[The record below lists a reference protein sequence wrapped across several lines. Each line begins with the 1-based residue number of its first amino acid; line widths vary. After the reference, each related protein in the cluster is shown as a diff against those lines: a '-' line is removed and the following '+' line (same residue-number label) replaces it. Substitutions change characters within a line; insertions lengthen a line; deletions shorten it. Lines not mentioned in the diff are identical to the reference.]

1 MSDQTI
7 TRTFTQHKFNH
18 MLGAA
23 TIMAFLT
30 LAAEEVDVLVAG
42 YLFGEEAITGINLVS
57 PMFFAATFISMMI
70 AVGTAHHYSYEMGRF
85 KKEEADGAVG
95 QGTVLAAAAFLF
107 ILLLTL
113 FAKKGFLASVT
124 ESTDIFSYSSA
135 YYTFF
140 PYMLSVLPFFFLLQ
154 FLVYADGGGKWCVIA
169 SVLQLA
175 VNVPCSMML
184 SRKMG
189 MAGLSLG
196 TLLGFLASI
205 MVYGSWIISVHSSIR
220 LRWHFA
226 LKDVFEMLKF
236 SYAHACLPLYIG
248 ISRMSLN
255 KFVALRF
262 EDECLTAMTVLNHL
276 MVIVLVFEG
285 LGQAVDPLLNIYY
298 GEKNPDGIRKVM
310 HSAIRTAVIEGVV
323 LGALMFTCAGFLPRL
338 YGIHTPDLLEM
349 CISALHTVA
358 PAMPFI
364 ALLYLFVVYYMVT
377 GHLRISLAIA
387 VLRNVV
393 FYIGLP
399 LVLGMMLGIGGVW
412 VGVSLAYVVTFF
424 LFAGFLRVKYG
435 KKFPLLL
442 DDRDIVSK
450 DVVLTVDKLMEIRN
464 WAGQECE
471 KRGIASSVSI
481 KIQLLLEE
489 LGMLII
495 EKNGIRPPRAEVSIC
510 FKKDIKVMIRD
521 DGVIYDVMDPD
532 AALSF
537 RSMFVT
543 ELLQKGSRSAY
554 LLTQNY
560 NRNVFTL
567 EKDSAK

>member
-1 MSDQTI
+1 MSSQTVH
-7 TRTFTQHKFNH
+7 RTFSQHKFH
-18 MLGAA
+18 LMLGAA

-85 KKEEADGAVG
+85 KKDEADRAVG
-95 QGTVLAAAAFLF
+95 QGLILAIAAFLF
-107 ILLLTL
+107 ILLFTL
-113 FAKKGFLASVT
+113 FEKNRFLVSVT
-124 ESTDIFSYSSA
+124 ESTDIFSYASA

-140 PYMLSVLPFFFLLQ
+140 PYMLSVFPFFFLLQ
-154 FLVYADGGGKWCVIA
+154 FLVYADGGEKWCVLA
-169 SVLQLA
+169 SVLQVA
-175 VNVPCSMML
+175 VNVPCSFFL
-184 SRKMG
+184 SRKIG

-196 TLLGFLASI
+196 TLLGFLVSI
-205 MVYGSWIISVHSSIR
+205 AVYCLWILSAHSSIR
-220 LRWHFA
+220 LRWHFSFR
-226 LKDVFEMLKF
+226 DVFEMLKF
-236 SYAHACLPLYIG
+236 SYAHACLPLYIA

-262 EDECLTAMTVLNHL
+262 EDDCLTAMTVLNHL

-310 HSAIRTAVIEGVV
+310 VRAIRIAVIEGVI
-323 LGALMFTCAGFLPRL
+323 LGVIMFTCAGFLPRL
-338 YGIHTPDLLEM
+338 YGVHTPELMEM
-349 CISALHTVA
+349 CTSALHTIA

-387 VLRNVV
+387 ILRNVV

-399 LVLGMMLGIGGVW
+399 LVLGMMFGIEGVW
-412 VGVSLAYVVTFF
+412 IGVALAYMGTFF
-424 LFAGFLRVKYG
+424 LFAGFLRAKYG
-435 KKFPLLL
+435 KRFPLLL
-442 DDRDIVSK
+442 EDRDIVSK

-464 WAGQECE
+464 WAGKECD
-471 KRGIASSVSI
+471 KRGIASSVRN
-481 KIQLLLEE
+481 KIELLLEE

-495 EKNGIRPPRAEVSIC
+495 DKNGIHPPLVEVSIC
-510 FKKDIKVMIRD
+510 FKDDIKVILRD

-537 RSMFVT
+537 RSLFVT

-554 LLTQNY
+554 MLTQNY

-567 EKDSAK
+567 KK

>member
-1 MSDQTI
+1 MSSQTVH
-7 TRTFTQHKFNH
+7 RTFSQHKFH
-18 MLGAA
+18 LMLGAA

-42 YLFGEEAITGINLVS
+42 YLFGEEAITGVNLVS

-70 AVGTAHHYSYEMGRF
+70 AVGTAHHYSYEIGRF
-85 KKEEADGAVG
+85 KKEEADNAVG
-95 QGTVLAAAAFLF
+95 QGLILAIAAFLF
-107 ILLLTL
+107 ILLLTQS
-113 FAKKGFLASVT
+113 AKSRFLASVT

-154 FLVYADGGGKWCVIA
+154 FLVYADGGGKRCVLA

-175 VNVPCSMML
+175 VNIPCSMLL

-205 MVYGSWIISVHSSIR
+205 AVYVSWIISVHSSIR
-220 LRWHFA
+220 LRWHFSFS
-226 LKDVFEMLKF
+226 DTFEIMKF

-262 EDECLTAMTVLNHL
+262 EDECLTALTVVNHL

-298 GEKNPDGIRKVM
+298 GERNPDGIRKVM
-310 HSAIRTAVIEGVV
+310 HSAIRIAVIEGVT
-323 LGALMFTCAGFLPRL
+323 LGLMMFAFAGFLPRL
-338 YGIHTPDLLEM
+338 YGVHTPDLLDL
-349 CISALHTVA
+349 CTSALRTVA

-393 FYIGLP
+393 FYITLP
-399 LVLGMMLGIGGVW
+399 LVLGMMFGIEGVW
-412 VGVSLAYVVTFF
+412 IGVALAYMGTFF
-424 LFAGFLRVKYG
+424 LFAGFLRAKYG
-435 KKFPLLL
+435 KSFPLILE
-442 DDRDIVSK
+442 DRDIVSK
-450 DVVLTVDKLMEIRN
+450 DVVLTVDKLMEIRG
-464 WAGQECE
+464 WAGKECD
-471 KRGIASSVSI
+471 KRGIASSVRN
-481 KIQLLLEE
+481 KIELLLEE

-495 EKNGIRPPRAEVSIC
+495 ERNGIRPPLAEVSIC

-521 DGVIYDVMDPD
+521 DGEIYDVTDPD

-537 RSMFVT
+537 RSLFVT
-543 ELLQKGSRSAY
+543 ELLQKSSRSAY

-567 EKDSAK
+567 KK

>member
-1 MSDQTI
+1 MSSQTVH
-7 TRTFTQHKFNH
+7 RTFSQHKFH
-18 MLGAA
+18 LMLGAA

-42 YLFGEEAITGINLVS
+42 YLFGEEAITGVNLVS

-70 AVGTAHHYSYEMGRF
+70 AVGTAHHYSYEIGRF
-85 KKEEADGAVG
+85 KKEEADNAVG
-95 QGTVLAAAAFLF
+95 QGVLLAFVASLF
-107 ILLLTL
+107 VLLFTQS
-113 FAKKGFLASVT
+113 AKSRFLASVT

-154 FLVYADGGGKWCVIA
+154 FLVYADGGGKRCVLA

-175 VNVPCSMML
+175 VNIPCSMLL

-205 MVYGSWIISVHSSIR
+205 AVYVSWIISVHSSIR
-220 LRWHFA
+220 LRWHFSFS
-226 LKDVFEMLKF
+226 DTFEIMKF

-262 EDECLTAMTVLNHL
+262 EDECLTALTVVNHL
-276 MVIVLVFEG
+276 MVIILVFEG

-298 GEKNPDGIRKVM
+298 GERNPDGIRKVM
-310 HSAIRTAVIEGVV
+310 HSAIRIAVIEGVT
-323 LGALMFTCAGFLPRL
+323 LGLMMFAFAGFLPRL
-338 YGIHTPDLLEM
+338 YGVHTPDLLDL
-349 CISALHTVA
+349 CTSALRTVA

-393 FYIGLP
+393 FYIALP
-399 LVLGMMLGIGGVW
+399 LVLGMMFGIEGVW
-412 VGVSLAYVVTFF
+412 IGVALAYMGTFF
-424 LFAGFLRVKYG
+424 LFAGFLRAKYG
-435 KKFPLLL
+435 KSFPLILE
-442 DDRDIVSK
+442 DRDIVSK
-450 DVVLTVDKLMEIRN
+450 DVVLTVDKLMEIRG
-464 WAGQECE
+464 WAGKECD
-471 KRGIASSVSI
+471 KRGIASSVRN
-481 KIQLLLEE
+481 KIELLLEE

-495 EKNGIRPPRAEVSIC
+495 ERNGIRPPLAEVSIC

-521 DGVIYDVMDPD
+521 DGEIYDVTDPD

-543 ELLQKGSRSAY
+543 ELLHKGSRSAY
-554 LLTQNY
+554 MLTQNY

-567 EKDSAK
+567 KK

>member
-1 MSDQTI
+1 MSSQTVH
-7 TRTFTQHKFNH
+7 RTFSQHKFH
-18 MLGAA
+18 LMLGAA

-70 AVGTAHHYSYEMGRF
+70 AVGTAHHYSYEIGRF
-85 KKEEADGAVG
+85 KKEEADNAVG
-95 QGTVLAAAAFLF
+95 QGVLLAFVASLF
-107 ILLLTL
+107 VLLFTQS
-113 FAKKGFLASVT
+113 AKSRFLASVT

-154 FLVYADGGGKWCVIA
+154 FLVYADGGGKRCVLA

-175 VNVPCSMML
+175 VNIPCSMLL

-205 MVYGSWIISVHSSIR
+205 AVYVSWIISVHSSIR
-220 LRWHFA
+220 LRWHFSFS
-226 LKDVFEMLKF
+226 DTFEIMKF

-262 EDECLTAMTVLNHL
+262 EDECLTALTVVNHL
-276 MVIVLVFEG
+276 MVIILVFEG

-298 GEKNPDGIRKVM
+298 GERNPDGIRKVM
-310 HSAIRTAVIEGVV
+310 HSAIRIAVIEGVT
-323 LGALMFTCAGFLPRL
+323 LGLMMFAFAGFLPRL
-338 YGIHTPDLLEM
+338 YGVHTPDLLDL
-349 CISALHTVA
+349 CTSALRTVA

-393 FYIGLP
+393 FYIALP
-399 LVLGMMLGIGGVW
+399 LVLGMMFGIEGVW
-412 VGVSLAYVVTFF
+412 IGVALAYMGTFF
-424 LFAGFLRVKYG
+424 LFAGFLRAKYG
-435 KKFPLLL
+435 KSFPLILE
-442 DDRDIVSK
+442 DRDIVSK
-450 DVVLTVDKLMEIRN
+450 DVVLTVDKLMEIRG
-464 WAGQECE
+464 WAGKECD
-471 KRGIASSVSI
+471 KRGIASSVRN
-481 KIQLLLEE
+481 KIELLLEE

-495 EKNGIRPPRAEVSIC
+495 ERNGIRPPLAEVSIC

-521 DGVIYDVMDPD
+521 DGEIYDVTDPD

-567 EKDSAK
+567 KK

>member
-1 MSDQTI
+1 MSSQTVH
-7 TRTFTQHKFNH
+7 RTFSQHKFH
-18 MLGAA
+18 LMLGAA

-42 YLFGEEAITGINLVS
+42 YLFGEEAITGVNLVS

-70 AVGTAHHYSYEMGRF
+70 AVGTAHHYSYEIGRF
-85 KKEEADGAVG
+85 KKEEADNAVG
-95 QGTVLAAAAFLF
+95 QGVLLAFVASLF
-107 ILLLTL
+107 VLLFTQS
-113 FAKKGFLASVT
+113 AKSRFLASVT

-154 FLVYADGGGKWCVIA
+154 FLVYADGGGKRCVLA

-175 VNVPCSMML
+175 VNIPCSMLL

-205 MVYGSWIISVHSSIR
+205 AVYVSWIISVHSSIR
-220 LRWHFA
+220 LRWHFSFS
-226 LKDVFEMLKF
+226 DTFEIMKF

-262 EDECLTAMTVLNHL
+262 EDECLTALTVVNHL
-276 MVIVLVFEG
+276 MVIILVFEG

-298 GEKNPDGIRKVM
+298 GERNPDGIRKVM
-310 HSAIRTAVIEGVV
+310 HSAIRIAVIEGVT
-323 LGALMFTCAGFLPRL
+323 LGLMMFAFAGFLPRL
-338 YGIHTPDLLEM
+338 YGVHTPDLLDL
-349 CISALHTVA
+349 CTSALRTVA

-393 FYIGLP
+393 FYIALP
-399 LVLGMMLGIGGVW
+399 LVLGMMFGIEGVW
-412 VGVSLAYVVTFF
+412 IGVALAYMGTFL
-424 LFAGFLRVKYG
+424 LFAGFLRAKYG
-435 KKFPLLL
+435 KSFPLILE
-442 DDRDIVSK
+442 DRDIVSK
-450 DVVLTVDKLMEIRN
+450 DVVLTVDKLMEIRG
-464 WAGQECE
+464 WAGKECD
-471 KRGIASSVSI
+471 KRGIASSVRN
-481 KIQLLLEE
+481 KIELLLEE

-495 EKNGIRPPRAEVSIC
+495 ERNGIRPPLAEVSIC

-521 DGVIYDVMDPD
+521 DGEIYDVTDPD

-543 ELLQKGSRSAY
+543 ELLHKSSRSAY

-560 NRNVFTL
+560 NRNVFSI
-567 EKDSAK
+567 KR

>member
-1 MSDQTI
+1 
-7 TRTFTQHKFNH
+7 

-42 YLFGEEAITGINLVS
+42 YLFGEEAITGVNLVS

-70 AVGTAHHYSYEMGRF
+70 AVGTAHHYSYEIGRF
-85 KKEEADGAVG
+85 KKEEADNAVG
-95 QGTVLAAAAFLF
+95 QGVLLAFVASLF
-107 ILLLTL
+107 VLLFTQS
-113 FAKKGFLASVT
+113 AKSRFLASVT

-154 FLVYADGGGKWCVIA
+154 FLVYADGGGKRCVLA

-175 VNVPCSMML
+175 VNIPCSMLL

-205 MVYGSWIISVHSSIR
+205 AVYVSWIISVHSSIR
-220 LRWHFA
+220 LRWHFSFS
-226 LKDVFEMLKF
+226 DTFEIMKF

-262 EDECLTAMTVLNHL
+262 EDECLTALTVVNHL
-276 MVIVLVFEG
+276 MVIILVFEG

-298 GEKNPDGIRKVM
+298 GERNPDGIRKVM
-310 HSAIRTAVIEGVV
+310 HSAIRIAVIEGVT
-323 LGALMFTCAGFLPRL
+323 LGLMMFAFAGFLPRL
-338 YGIHTPDLLEM
+338 YGVHTPDLLDL
-349 CISALHTVA
+349 CTSALRTVA

-393 FYIGLP
+393 FYIALP
-399 LVLGMMLGIGGVW
+399 LVLGMMFGIEGVW
-412 VGVSLAYVVTFF
+412 IGVALAYMGTFF
-424 LFAGFLRVKYG
+424 LFAGFLRAKYG
-435 KKFPLLL
+435 KSFPLILE
-442 DDRDIVSK
+442 DRDIVSK
-450 DVVLTVDKLMEIRN
+450 DVVLTVDKLMEIRG
-464 WAGQECE
+464 WAGKECD
-471 KRGIASSVSI
+471 KRGIASSVRN
-481 KIQLLLEE
+481 KIELLLEE

-495 EKNGIRPPRAEVSIC
+495 ERNGIRPPLAEVSIC

-521 DGVIYDVMDPD
+521 DGEIYDVTDPD

-543 ELLQKGSRSAY
+543 ELLHKSSRSAY
-554 LLTQNY
+554 MLTQNY

-567 EKDSAK
+567 KK

>member
-1 MSDQTI
+1 
-7 TRTFTQHKFNH
+7 

-42 YLFGEEAITGINLVS
+42 YLFGEEAITGVNLVS

-70 AVGTAHHYSYEMGRF
+70 AVGTAHHYSYEIGRF
-85 KKEEADGAVG
+85 KKEEADNAVG
-95 QGTVLAAAAFLF
+95 QGVLLAFVASLF
-107 ILLLTL
+107 VLLFTQS
-113 FAKKGFLASVT
+113 AKSRFLASVT

-154 FLVYADGGGKWCVIA
+154 FLVYADGGGKRCVLA

-175 VNVPCSMML
+175 VNIPCSMLL

-205 MVYGSWIISVHSSIR
+205 AVYVSWIISVHSSIR
-220 LRWHFA
+220 LRWHFSFS
-226 LKDVFEMLKF
+226 DTFEIMKF

-262 EDECLTAMTVLNHL
+262 EDECLTALTVVNHL
-276 MVIVLVFEG
+276 MVIILVFEG

-298 GEKNPDGIRKVM
+298 GERNPDGIRKVM
-310 HSAIRTAVIEGVV
+310 HSAIRIAVIEGVT
-323 LGALMFTCAGFLPRL
+323 LGLMMFAFAGFLPRL
-338 YGIHTPDLLEM
+338 YGVHTPDLLDL
-349 CISALHTVA
+349 CTSALRTVA

-393 FYIGLP
+393 FYIALP
-399 LVLGMMLGIGGVW
+399 LVLGMMFGIEGVW
-412 VGVSLAYVVTFF
+412 IGVALAYMGTFF
-424 LFAGFLRVKYG
+424 LFAGFLRAKYG
-435 KKFPLLL
+435 KSFPLILE
-442 DDRDIVSK
+442 DRDIVSK
-450 DVVLTVDKLMEIRN
+450 DVVLTVDKLMEIRG
-464 WAGQECE
+464 WAGKECD
-471 KRGIASSVSI
+471 KRGIASSVRN
-481 KIQLLLEE
+481 KIELLLEE

-495 EKNGIRPPRAEVSIC
+495 ERNGIRPPLAEVSIC

-521 DGVIYDVMDPD
+521 DGEIYDVTDPD

-543 ELLQKGSRSAY
+543 ELLHKGSRSAY
-554 LLTQNY
+554 MLTQNY
-560 NRNVFTL
+560 NRNVFSI
-567 EKDSAK
+567 KR

>member
-1 MSDQTI
+1 MSSQTVH
-7 TRTFTQHKFNH
+7 RTFSQHKFH
-18 MLGAA
+18 LMLGAA

-42 YLFGEEAITGINLVS
+42 YLFGEEAITGVNLVS

-70 AVGTAHHYSYEMGRF
+70 AVGTAHHYSYEIGRF
-85 KKEEADGAVG
+85 KKEEADNAVG
-95 QGTVLAAAAFLF
+95 QGVLLAFVASLF
-107 ILLLTL
+107 VLLFTQS
-113 FAKKGFLASVT
+113 AKSRFLASVT

-154 FLVYADGGGKWCVIA
+154 FLVYADGGGKRCVLA

-175 VNVPCSMML
+175 VNIPCSMLL

-196 TLLGFLASI
+196 TLLGFIASI
-205 MVYGSWIISVHSSIR
+205 AVYVSWIISVHSSIR
-220 LRWHFA
+220 LRWHFSFS
-226 LKDVFEMLKF
+226 DTFEIMKF

-262 EDECLTAMTVLNHL
+262 EDECLTALTVVNHL

-298 GEKNPDGIRKVM
+298 GERNPDGIRKVM
-310 HSAIRTAVIEGVV
+310 HSAIRIAVIEGVT
-323 LGALMFTCAGFLPRL
+323 LGLIMFAFAGFLPRL
-338 YGIHTPDLLEM
+338 YGVHTPDLLDL
-349 CISALHTVA
+349 CTSALRTVA

-393 FYIGLP
+393 FYIALP
-399 LVLGMMLGIGGVW
+399 LVLGMMFGIEGVW
-412 VGVSLAYVVTFF
+412 IGVALAYMGTFF
-424 LFAGFLRVKYG
+424 LFAGFLRAKYG
-435 KKFPLLL
+435 KSFPLILE
-442 DDRDIVSK
+442 DRDIVSK
-450 DVVLTVDKLMEIRN
+450 DVVLTVDKLMEIRG
-464 WAGQECE
+464 WAGKECD
-471 KRGIASSVSI
+471 KRGIASSVRN
-481 KIQLLLEE
+481 KIELLLEE

-495 EKNGIRPPRAEVSIC
+495 ERNGIRPPLAEVSIC

-521 DGVIYDVMDPD
+521 DGEIYDVTDPD

-567 EKDSAK
+567 KK

>member
-1 MSDQTI
+1 MSSQTVH
-7 TRTFTQHKFNH
+7 RTFSQHKFH
-18 MLGAA
+18 LMLGAA

-70 AVGTAHHYSYEMGRF
+70 AVGTAHHYSYEIGRF
-85 KKEEADGAVG
+85 KKEEADNAVG
-95 QGTVLAAAAFLF
+95 QGVLLAFVASLF
-107 ILLLTL
+107 VLLFTQS
-113 FAKKGFLASVT
+113 AKSRFLASVT

-154 FLVYADGGGKWCVIA
+154 FLVYADGGGKRCVLA

-175 VNVPCSMML
+175 VNIPCSMLL

-205 MVYGSWIISVHSSIR
+205 AIYVSWIISIHSSIR
-220 LRWHFA
+220 LRWHFSFS
-226 LKDVFEMLKF
+226 DTFEIMKF

-262 EDECLTAMTVLNHL
+262 EDECLTALTVVNHL
-276 MVIVLVFEG
+276 MVIILVFEG

-298 GEKNPDGIRKVM
+298 GERNPDGIRKVM
-310 HSAIRTAVIEGVV
+310 HSAIRIAVIEGVT
-323 LGALMFTCAGFLPRL
+323 LGLMMFAFAGFLPRL
-338 YGIHTPDLLEM
+338 YGVHTPDLLDL
-349 CISALHTVA
+349 CTSALRTVA

-393 FYIGLP
+393 FYIALP
-399 LVLGMMLGIGGVW
+399 LVLGMMFGIEGVW
-412 VGVSLAYVVTFF
+412 IGVALAYMGTFF
-424 LFAGFLRVKYG
+424 LFAGFLRAKYG
-435 KKFPLLL
+435 KSFPLILE
-442 DDRDIVSK
+442 DRDIVSK
-450 DVVLTVDKLMEIRN
+450 DVVLTVDKLMEIRG
-464 WAGQECE
+464 WAGKECD
-471 KRGIASSVSI
+471 KRGIASSVRN
-481 KIQLLLEE
+481 KIELLLEE

-495 EKNGIRPPRAEVSIC
+495 ERNGIRPPLAEVSIC

-521 DGVIYDVMDPD
+521 DGEIYDVTDPD

-567 EKDSAK
+567 KK

>member
-1 MSDQTI
+1 MSNLLAPK
-7 TRTFTQHKFNH
+7 TFSQQKFYL

-30 LAAEEVDVLVAG
+30 FAAEEVDVLVAG
-42 YLFGEEAITGINLVS
+42 YLFGEEAITGVNLVS
-57 PMFFAATFISMMI
+57 PMFFAATFVSMMI
-70 AVGTAHHYSYEMGRF
+70 AVGTAHHYSYEIGRF
-85 KKEEADGAVG
+85 KKEEADNAVG
-95 QGTVLAAAAFLF
+95 QGVLLAFAASLF
-107 ILLLTL
+107 ILLFTQS
-113 FAKKGFLASVT
+113 AKSRFLASVT

-135 YYTFF
+135 FYTFF
-140 PYMLSVLPFFFLLQ
+140 PYMLSVFPFFFLLQ
-154 FLVYADGGGKWCVIA
+154 FLVYADGGGKRCVLA
-169 SVLQLA
+169 SVLQVA
-175 VNVPCSMML
+175 VNVPCSILL
-184 SRKMG
+184 SRHMG

-196 TLLGFLASI
+196 TLLGFLISI
-205 MVYGSWIISVHSSIR
+205 AVYVSWIISEHSSIR
-220 LRWHFA
+220 LRWHFSFA
-226 LKDVFEMLKF
+226 DTFEIMKF

-262 EDECLTAMTVLNHL
+262 EDDCLTAMTVVNNL
-276 MVIVLVFEG
+276 MVVILVFEG

-298 GEKNPDGIRKVM
+298 GERNPDGIRKLM
-310 HSAIRTAVIEGVV
+310 RSAIRIAVMEGVV
-323 LGALMFTCAGFLPRL
+323 LGFVMFAFAGLLPKL
-338 YGIHTPDLLEM
+338 YGVHTPDLIDL
-349 CISALHTVA
+349 CTAALRTVA

-399 LVLGMMLGIGGVW
+399 LILGMMFGIEGVW
-412 VGVSLAYVVTFF
+412 IGVALAYMVTFF

-435 KKFPLLL
+435 KSFPLILE
-442 DDRDIVSK
+442 DRDIVSK

-464 WAGQECE
+464 WARRECE
-471 KRGIASSVSI
+471 KRGIASSVII
-481 KIQLLLEE
+481 KIELLLEE

-495 EKNGIRPPRAEVSIC
+495 ERNGIRPPLAEVSIC
-510 FKKDIKVMIRD
+510 FKKDIKVIIRD
-521 DGVIYDVMDPD
+521 DGKIYDVTDPD

-567 EKDSAK
+567 KK

>member
-1 MSDQTI
+1 MSSQTVH
-7 TRTFTQHKFNH
+7 RTFSQHKFH
-18 MLGAA
+18 LMLGAA

-42 YLFGEEAITGINLVS
+42 YLFGEEAITGVNLVS

-70 AVGTAHHYSYEMGRF
+70 AVGTAHHYSYEIGRF
-85 KKEEADGAVG
+85 KKEEADNAVG
-95 QGTVLAAAAFLF
+95 QGVLLAFVASLF
-107 ILLLTL
+107 VLLFTQS
-113 FAKKGFLASVT
+113 AKSRFLASVT

-154 FLVYADGGGKWCVIA
+154 FLVYADGGGKRCVLA

-175 VNVPCSMML
+175 VNIPCSMLL

-205 MVYGSWIISVHSSIR
+205 AVYVSWIISVHSSIR
-220 LRWHFA
+220 LRWHFSFS
-226 LKDVFEMLKF
+226 DTFEIMKF

-262 EDECLTAMTVLNHL
+262 EDECLTALTVVNHL
-276 MVIVLVFEG
+276 MVIILVFEG

-298 GEKNPDGIRKVM
+298 GERNPDGIRKVM
-310 HSAIRTAVIEGVV
+310 HSAIRIAVIEGVT
-323 LGALMFTCAGFLPRL
+323 LGLMMFAFAGFLPRL
-338 YGIHTPDLLEM
+338 YGVHTPDLLDL
-349 CISALHTVA
+349 CTSALRTVA

-393 FYIGLP
+393 FYIALP
-399 LVLGMMLGIGGVW
+399 LVLGMMFGIEGVW
-412 VGVSLAYVVTFF
+412 IGVALAYMGTFF
-424 LFAGFLRVKYG
+424 LFAGFLRAKYG
-435 KKFPLLL
+435 KSFPLILE
-442 DDRDIVSK
+442 DRDIVSK
-450 DVVLTVDKLMEIRN
+450 DVVLTVDKLMEIRG
-464 WAGQECE
+464 WAGKECD
-471 KRGIASSVSI
+471 KRGIASSVRN
-481 KIQLLLEE
+481 KIELLLEE

-495 EKNGIRPPRAEVSIC
+495 ERNGIRPPLAEVSIC

-521 DGVIYDVMDPD
+521 DGEIYDVTDPD

-537 RSMFVT
+537 RSLFVT

-567 EKDSAK
+567 KK

>member
-1 MSDQTI
+1 MSSQTVH
-7 TRTFTQHKFNH
+7 RTFSQHKFH
-18 MLGAA
+18 LMLGAA

-42 YLFGEEAITGINLVS
+42 YLFGEEAITGVNLVS

-70 AVGTAHHYSYEMGRF
+70 AVGTAHHYSYEIGRF
-85 KKEEADGAVG
+85 KKEEADNAVG
-95 QGTVLAAAAFLF
+95 QGVLLAFVASLF
-107 ILLLTL
+107 VLLFTQS
-113 FAKKGFLASVT
+113 AKSRFLASVT

-154 FLVYADGGGKWCVIA
+154 FLVYADGGGKRCVLA

-175 VNVPCSMML
+175 VNVPCSFFL
-184 SRKMG
+184 SRKIG

-196 TLLGFLASI
+196 TLLGFLVSI
-205 MVYGSWIISVHSSIR
+205 AVYVSWIISVHSSIR
-220 LRWHFA
+220 LRWHFSFS
-226 LKDVFEMLKF
+226 DTFEIMKF

-262 EDECLTAMTVLNHL
+262 EDECLTALTVVNHL
-276 MVIVLVFEG
+276 MVIILVFEG

-298 GEKNPDGIRKVM
+298 GERNPDGIRKVM
-310 HSAIRTAVIEGVV
+310 HSAIRIAVIEGVT
-323 LGALMFTCAGFLPRL
+323 LGLMMFAFAGFLPRL
-338 YGIHTPDLLEM
+338 YGVHTPDLLDL
-349 CISALHTVA
+349 CTSALRTVA

-393 FYIGLP
+393 FYIALP
-399 LVLGMMLGIGGVW
+399 LVLGMMFGIEGVW
-412 VGVSLAYVVTFF
+412 IGVALAYMGTFF
-424 LFAGFLRVKYG
+424 LFAGFLRAKYG
-435 KKFPLLL
+435 KSFPLILE
-442 DDRDIVSK
+442 DRDIVSK
-450 DVVLTVDKLMEIRN
+450 DVVLTVDKLMEIRG
-464 WAGQECE
+464 WAGKECD
-471 KRGIASSVSI
+471 KRGIASSVRN
-481 KIQLLLEE
+481 KIELLLEE

-495 EKNGIRPPRAEVSIC
+495 ERNGIRPPLAEVSIC

-521 DGVIYDVMDPD
+521 DGEIYDVTDPD

-567 EKDSAK
+567 KK

>member
-1 MSDQTI
+1 
-7 TRTFTQHKFNH
+7 

-42 YLFGEEAITGINLVS
+42 YLFGEEAITGVNLVS

-70 AVGTAHHYSYEMGRF
+70 AVGTAHHYSYEIGRF
-85 KKEEADGAVG
+85 KKEEADNAVG
-95 QGTVLAAAAFLF
+95 QGVLLAFVASLF
-107 ILLLTL
+107 VLLFTQS
-113 FAKKGFLASVT
+113 AKSRFLASVT

-140 PYMLSVLPFFFLLQ
+140 PYMLSVLPFFFFLQ
-154 FLVYADGGGKWCVIA
+154 FLVYADGGGKRCVLA

-175 VNVPCSMML
+175 VNIPCSMLL
-184 SRKMG
+184 SRKIG

-196 TLLGFLASI
+196 TLLGFLVSI
-205 MVYGSWIISVHSSIR
+205 AVYCLWILSAHSSIR
-220 LRWHFA
+220 LRWHFSFS
-226 LKDVFEMLKF
+226 DTFEIMKF

-262 EDECLTAMTVLNHL
+262 EDECLTALTVVNHL
-276 MVIVLVFEG
+276 MVIILVFEG

-298 GEKNPDGIRKVM
+298 GERNPDGIRKVM
-310 HSAIRTAVIEGVV
+310 HSAIRIAVIEGVT
-323 LGALMFTCAGFLPRL
+323 LGLMMFAFAGFLPRL
-338 YGIHTPDLLEM
+338 YGVHTPDLLDL
-349 CISALHTVA
+349 CTSALRTVA

-393 FYIGLP
+393 FYIALP
-399 LVLGMMLGIGGVW
+399 LVLGMMFGIEGVW
-412 VGVSLAYVVTFF
+412 IGVALAYMGTFF
-424 LFAGFLRVKYG
+424 LFAGFLRAKYG
-435 KKFPLLL
+435 KSFPLILE
-442 DDRDIVSK
+442 DRDIVSK
-450 DVVLTVDKLMEIRN
+450 DVVLTVDKLMEIRG
-464 WAGQECE
+464 WAGKECD
-471 KRGIASSVSI
+471 KRGIASSVRN
-481 KIQLLLEE
+481 KIELLLEE

-495 EKNGIRPPRAEVSIC
+495 ERNGIRPPLAEVSIC

-521 DGVIYDVMDPD
+521 DGEIYDVTDPD

-537 RSMFVT
+537 RSLFVT

-560 NRNVFTL
+560 NRTIFTL
-567 EKDSAK
+567 KK

>member
-1 MSDQTI
+1 MSSQTVH
-7 TRTFTQHKFNH
+7 RTFSQHKFH
-18 MLGAA
+18 LMLGAA

-85 KKEEADGAVG
+85 KKDEADRAVG
-95 QGTVLAAAAFLF
+95 QGLILAIAAFLF
-107 ILLLTL
+107 ILLFTL
-113 FAKKGFLASVT
+113 FEKNRFLASVT

-154 FLVYADGGGKWCVIA
+154 FLVYADGGGKRCVLA

-175 VNVPCSMML
+175 VNIPCSMLL

-205 MVYGSWIISVHSSIR
+205 AVYVSWIISVHSSIR
-220 LRWHFA
+220 LRWHFSFS
-226 LKDVFEMLKF
+226 DTFEIMKF

-262 EDECLTAMTVLNHL
+262 EDECLTALTVVNHL
-276 MVIVLVFEG
+276 MVIILVFEG

-298 GEKNPDGIRKVM
+298 GERNPDGIRKVM
-310 HSAIRTAVIEGVV
+310 HSAIRIAVIEGVT
-323 LGALMFTCAGFLPRL
+323 LGLMMFAFAGFLPRL
-338 YGIHTPDLLEM
+338 YGVHTPDLLDL
-349 CISALHTVA
+349 CTSALRTVA

-393 FYIGLP
+393 FYITLP
-399 LVLGMMLGIGGVW
+399 LVLGMMFGIEGVW
-412 VGVSLAYVVTFF
+412 IGVALAYMGTFF
-424 LFAGFLRVKYG
+424 LFAGFLRAKYG
-435 KKFPLLL
+435 KSFPLILE
-442 DDRDIVSK
+442 DRDIVSK
-450 DVVLTVDKLMEIRN
+450 DVVLTVDKLMEIRG
-464 WAGQECE
+464 WAGKECD
-471 KRGIASSVSI
+471 KRGIASSVRN
-481 KIQLLLEE
+481 KIELLLEE

-495 EKNGIRPPRAEVSIC
+495 ERNGIRPPLAEVSIC

-521 DGVIYDVMDPD
+521 DGEIYDVTDPD

-537 RSMFVT
+537 RSLFVT
-543 ELLQKGSRSAY
+543 ELLQKSSRSAY

-567 EKDSAK
+567 KK

>member
-1 MSDQTI
+1 MSSQTVH
-7 TRTFTQHKFNH
+7 RTFSQHKFH
-18 MLGAA
+18 LMLGAA

-42 YLFGEEAITGINLVS
+42 YLFGEEAITGVNLVS

-70 AVGTAHHYSYEMGRF
+70 AVGTAHHYSYEIGRF
-85 KKEEADGAVG
+85 KKEEADNAVG
-95 QGTVLAAAAFLF
+95 QGVLLAFVASLF
-107 ILLLTL
+107 VLLFTQS
-113 FAKKGFLASVT
+113 AKSRFLASVT

-154 FLVYADGGGKWCVIA
+154 FLVYADGGGKRCVLA

-175 VNVPCSMML
+175 VNIPCSMLL

-205 MVYGSWIISVHSSIR
+205 AVYVSWIISVHSSIR
-220 LRWHFA
+220 LRWHFSFS
-226 LKDVFEMLKF
+226 DTFEIMKF

-262 EDECLTAMTVLNHL
+262 EDECLTALTVVNHL
-276 MVIVLVFEG
+276 MVIILVFEG

-298 GEKNPDGIRKVM
+298 GERNPDGIRKVM
-310 HSAIRTAVIEGVV
+310 HSAIRIAVIEGVT
-323 LGALMFTCAGFLPRL
+323 LGLMMFAFAGFLPRL
-338 YGIHTPDLLEM
+338 YGVHTPDLLDL
-349 CISALHTVA
+349 CTSALRTVA
-358 PAMPFI
+358 PTMPFI

-393 FYIGLP
+393 FYIALP
-399 LVLGMMLGIGGVW
+399 LVLGMMFGIEGVW
-412 VGVSLAYVVTFF
+412 IGVALAYMGTFF
-424 LFAGFLRVKYG
+424 LFAGFLRAKYG
-435 KKFPLLL
+435 KSFPLILE
-442 DDRDIVSK
+442 DRDIVSK
-450 DVVLTVDKLMEIRN
+450 DVVLTVDKLMEIRG
-464 WAGQECE
+464 WAGKECD
-471 KRGIASSVSI
+471 KRGIASSVRN
-481 KIQLLLEE
+481 KIELLLEE

-495 EKNGIRPPRAEVSIC
+495 ERNGIRPPLAEVSIC

-521 DGVIYDVMDPD
+521 DGEIYDVTDPD

-543 ELLQKGSRSAY
+543 ELLHKGSRSAY
-554 LLTQNY
+554 MLTQNY

-567 EKDSAK
+567 KK

>member
-1 MSDQTI
+1 
-7 TRTFTQHKFNH
+7 

-42 YLFGEEAITGINLVS
+42 YLFGEEAITGVNLVS

-70 AVGTAHHYSYEMGRF
+70 AVGTAHHYSYEIGRF
-85 KKEEADGAVG
+85 KKEEADNAVG
-95 QGTVLAAAAFLF
+95 QGVLLAFVASLF
-107 ILLLTL
+107 VLLFTQS
-113 FAKKGFLASVT
+113 AKSRFLASVT

-140 PYMLSVLPFFFLLQ
+140 PYMLSVFPFFFLLQ
-154 FLVYADGGGKWCVIA
+154 FLVYADGGGKRCVLA

-175 VNVPCSMML
+175 VNIPCSMLL
-184 SRKMG
+184 SRKIG

-196 TLLGFLASI
+196 TLLGFLVSI
-205 MVYGSWIISVHSSIR
+205 AVYCLWILSAHSSIR
-220 LRWHFA
+220 LRWHFSFS
-226 LKDVFEMLKF
+226 DTFEIMKF

-262 EDECLTAMTVLNHL
+262 EDECLTALTVVNHL
-276 MVIVLVFEG
+276 MVIILVFEG

-298 GEKNPDGIRKVM
+298 GERNPDGIRKVM
-310 HSAIRTAVIEGVV
+310 HSAIRIAVIEGVT
-323 LGALMFTCAGFLPRL
+323 LGLMMFAFAGFLPRL
-338 YGIHTPDLLEM
+338 YGVHTPDLLDL
-349 CISALHTVA
+349 CTSALRTVA

-393 FYIGLP
+393 FYIALP
-399 LVLGMMLGIGGVW
+399 LVLGMMFGIEGVW
-412 VGVSLAYVVTFF
+412 IGVALAYMGTFF
-424 LFAGFLRVKYG
+424 LFAGFLRAKYG
-435 KKFPLLL
+435 KSFPLILE
-442 DDRDIVSK
+442 DRDIVSK
-450 DVVLTVDKLMEIRN
+450 DVVLTVDKLMEIRG
-464 WAGQECE
+464 WAGKECD
-471 KRGIASSVSI
+471 KRGIASSVRN
-481 KIQLLLEE
+481 KIELLLEE

-495 EKNGIRPPRAEVSIC
+495 ERNGIRPPLAEVSIC

-521 DGVIYDVMDPD
+521 DGEIYDVTDPD

-537 RSMFVT
+537 RSLFVT

-560 NRNVFTL
+560 NRTIFTL
-567 EKDSAK
+567 KK

>member
-1 MSDQTI
+1 MSSQPI
-7 TRTFTQHKFNH
+7 PSTFSQHKFH
-18 MLGAA
+18 LMLGVS

-42 YLFGEEAITGINLVS
+42 YLFGEEAITGVNLVS
-57 PMFFAATFISMMI
+57 PMFFAVTFISMMV
-70 AVGTAHHYSYEMGRF
+70 AVGTAHHYSFEVGRF
-85 KKEEADGAVG
+85 KKEEADSAVG
-95 QGTVLAAAAFLF
+95 QGVILAFIAFLF
-107 ILLLTL
+107 ILLFTQLV
-113 FAKKGFLASVT
+113 KGRFLASVT
-124 ESTDIFSYSSA
+124 ESTDVFSYSSA

-140 PYMLSVLPFFFLLQ
+140 PYMLSILPFFFILQ
-154 FLVYADGGGKWCVIA
+154 FLVYADGGGRQCVLA

-175 VNVPCSMML
+175 VNVPCSILL

-196 TLLGFLASI
+196 TMLGFFASI
-205 MVYGSWIISVHSSIR
+205 TVYISWIFSVHSSVR
-220 LRWHFA
+220 LRWHFSFS
-226 LKDVFEMLKF
+226 DVFGIMKF

-262 EDECLTAMTVLNHL
+262 EDDCLTALTVVNHL

-310 HSAIRTAVIEGVV
+310 HSAVRTALIEGVT
-323 LGALMFTCAGFLPRL
+323 LGLIMFAFARFLPRL
-338 YGIHTPDLLEM
+338 YGVHTPELLDL
-349 CISALHTVA
+349 CTSALHTVA

-364 ALLYLFVVYYMVT
+364 ALMYLFVVYYMVT

-393 FYIGLP
+393 FYIALP
-399 LVLGMMLGIGGVW
+399 LVLGMMFGIEGVW
-412 VGVSLAYVVTFF
+412 IGVALAYIGSFF
-424 LFAGFLRVKYG
+424 LFVGFLRAKYG
-435 KKFPLLL
+435 KSFPLILE
-442 DDRDIVSK
+442 DRDIVSK
-450 DVVLTVDKLMEIRN
+450 DVVLTVDKLMEIRS
-464 WAGQECE
+464 WAGKECE
-471 KRGIASSVSI
+471 KRGIASSVRI
-481 KIQLLLEE
+481 KIELLLEE

-521 DGVIYDVMDPD
+521 DGEIYDVTDPD

-567 EKDSAK
+567 KK

>member
-1 MSDQTI
+1 
-7 TRTFTQHKFNH
+7 

-42 YLFGEEAITGINLVS
+42 YLFGEEAITGVNLVS

-70 AVGTAHHYSYEMGRF
+70 AVGTAHHYSYEIGRF
-85 KKEEADGAVG
+85 KKEEADNAVG
-95 QGTVLAAAAFLF
+95 QGVLLAFVASLF
-107 ILLLTL
+107 VLLFTQS
-113 FAKKGFLASVT
+113 AKSRFLASVT

-154 FLVYADGGGKWCVIA
+154 FLVYADGGGKRCVLA

-175 VNVPCSMML
+175 VNIPCSMLL

-196 TLLGFLASI
+196 TLLGFIASI
-205 MVYGSWIISVHSSIR
+205 AVYVSWIISVHSSIR
-220 LRWHFA
+220 LRWHFSFS
-226 LKDVFEMLKF
+226 DTFEIMKF

-262 EDECLTAMTVLNHL
+262 EDECLTALTVVNHL

-298 GEKNPDGIRKVM
+298 GERNPDGIRKVM
-310 HSAIRTAVIEGVV
+310 HSAIRIAVIEGVT
-323 LGALMFTCAGFLPRL
+323 LGLIMFAFAGFLPRL
-338 YGIHTPDLLEM
+338 YGVHTPDLLDL
-349 CISALHTVA
+349 CTSALRTVA

-393 FYIGLP
+393 FYIALP
-399 LVLGMMLGIGGVW
+399 LVLGMMFGIEGVW
-412 VGVSLAYVVTFF
+412 IGVALAYMGTFF
-424 LFAGFLRVKYG
+424 LFAGFLRAKYG
-435 KKFPLLL
+435 KSFPLILE
-442 DDRDIVSK
+442 DRDIVSK
-450 DVVLTVDKLMEIRN
+450 DVVLTVDKLMEIRG
-464 WAGQECE
+464 WAGKECD
-471 KRGIASSVSI
+471 KRGIASSVRN
-481 KIQLLLEE
+481 KIELLLEE

-495 EKNGIRPPRAEVSIC
+495 ERNGIRPPLAEVSIC

-521 DGVIYDVMDPD
+521 DGEIYDVTDPD

-567 EKDSAK
+567 KK

>member
-1 MSDQTI
+1 MSSQTVH
-7 TRTFTQHKFNH
+7 RTFSQHKFH
-18 MLGAA
+18 LMLGAA

-42 YLFGEEAITGINLVS
+42 YLFGEEAITGVNLVS

-70 AVGTAHHYSYEMGRF
+70 AVGTAHHYSYEIGRF
-85 KKEEADGAVG
+85 KKEEADNAVG
-95 QGTVLAAAAFLF
+95 QGVLLAFVASLF
-107 ILLLTL
+107 VLLFTQS
-113 FAKKGFLASVT
+113 AKSRFLASVT

-154 FLVYADGGGKWCVIA
+154 FLVYADGGGKRCVLA

-175 VNVPCSMML
+175 VNIPCSMLL

-205 MVYGSWIISVHSSIR
+205 AVYVSWIISVHSSIR
-220 LRWHFA
+220 LRWHFSFS
-226 LKDVFEMLKF
+226 DTFEIMKF

-262 EDECLTAMTVLNHL
+262 EDECLTALTVVNHL
-276 MVIVLVFEG
+276 MVIILVFEG

-298 GEKNPDGIRKVM
+298 GERNPDGIRKVM
-310 HSAIRTAVIEGVV
+310 HSAIRIAVIEGVT
-323 LGALMFTCAGFLPRL
+323 LGLMMFAFAGFLPRL
-338 YGIHTPDLLEM
+338 YGVHTPDLLDL
-349 CISALHTVA
+349 CTSALRTVA

-387 VLRNVV
+387 ILRNVV

-399 LVLGMMLGIGGVW
+399 LVLGMMFGIEGVW
-412 VGVSLAYVVTFF
+412 IGVALAYMGTFF
-424 LFAGFLRVKYG
+424 LFAGFLRAKYG
-435 KKFPLLL
+435 KRFPLLL
-442 DDRDIVSK
+442 EDRDIVSK

-464 WAGQECE
+464 WAGKECD
-471 KRGIASSVSI
+471 KRGIASSVRN
-481 KIQLLLEE
+481 KIELLLEE

-495 EKNGIRPPRAEVSIC
+495 DKNGIHPPLVEVSIC
-510 FKKDIKVMIRD
+510 FKDDIKVILRD

-537 RSMFVT
+537 RSLFVT

-560 NRNVFTL
+560 NRNIFSL
-567 EKDSAK
+567 ER

>member
-1 MSDQTI
+1 MSSQTVH
-7 TRTFTQHKFNH
+7 RTFSQHKFH
-18 MLGAA
+18 LMLGAA

-85 KKEEADGAVG
+85 KKDEADRAVG
-95 QGTVLAAAAFLF
+95 QGLILAIAAFLF
-107 ILLLTL
+107 ILLFTL
-113 FAKKGFLASVT
+113 FEKNRFLVSVT

-135 YYTFF
+135 FYTFF
-140 PYMLSVLPFFFLLQ
+140 PYMLSVFPFFFLLQ
-154 FLVYADGGGKWCVIA
+154 FLVYADGGGKRCVLA

-175 VNVPCSMML
+175 VNIPCSMLL

-205 MVYGSWIISVHSSIR
+205 AVYVSWIISVHSSIR
-220 LRWHFA
+220 LRWHFSFS
-226 LKDVFEMLKF
+226 DTFEIMKF

-262 EDECLTAMTVLNHL
+262 EDECLTALTVVNHL
-276 MVIVLVFEG
+276 MVIILVFEG

-298 GEKNPDGIRKVM
+298 GERNPDGIRKVM
-310 HSAIRTAVIEGVV
+310 HSAIRIAVIEGVT
-323 LGALMFTCAGFLPRL
+323 LGLMMFAFAGFLPRL
-338 YGIHTPDLLEM
+338 YGVHTPDLLDL
-349 CISALHTVA
+349 CTSALRTVA

-393 FYIGLP
+393 FYIALP
-399 LVLGMMLGIGGVW
+399 LVLGMMFGIEGVW
-412 VGVSLAYVVTFF
+412 IGVALAYMGTFF
-424 LFAGFLRVKYG
+424 LFAGFLRAKYG
-435 KKFPLLL
+435 KSFPLILE
-442 DDRDIVSK
+442 DRDIVSK
-450 DVVLTVDKLMEIRN
+450 DVVLTVDKLMEIRG
-464 WAGQECE
+464 WAGKECD
-471 KRGIASSVSI
+471 KRGIASSVRN
-481 KIQLLLEE
+481 KIELLLEE

-495 EKNGIRPPRAEVSIC
+495 ERNGIRPPLAEVSIC

-521 DGVIYDVMDPD
+521 DGEIYDVTDPD

-543 ELLQKGSRSAY
+543 ELLHKSSRSAY
-554 LLTQNY
+554 MLTQNY

-567 EKDSAK
+567 KK